1 MILISVKNK
10 YREFR
15 YGRIFKIG
23 YNEFVLKKLN
33 SKKTYSAFRKLFV
46 LTHGKSNDLLSDEIS
61 QKIGKYSDIVMQGV
75 LGNISQD
82 MLIKAVNKMRQDGYY
97 IFDQKLDT
105 AAVEEIY
112 RYAQQTPASYIDVNN
127 SGQAYTQDQIIFDSK
142 KPVSPRY
149 QFNDTQVLSCL
160 PLQKLIF
167 DRSLFAF
174 AQEYLGCKP
183 ILDIVAF
190 WWSAPFGGK
199 ARNAAAQ
206 MYHFDLDRI
215 KFIKFFFY
223 LTDVDTLTGPHCYV
237 KGSHKTLPKEIDRD
251 GRFEDEEIAAVYGAE
266 NLLEL
271 AGKKGTI
278 MAVDTRGFHKGKEL
292 EHGERLL
299 FQIQYTN
306 SMFGQSYDSFDAKLI
321 FPEYA
326 DQIQEYSY
334 SYQNITI

>member
-1 MILISVKNK
+1 MLTPIVRLIKKAKYQKRFTQEYKQFQKNQSNSPK
-10 YREFR
+10 
-15 YGRIFKIG
+15 G
-23 YNEFVLKKLN
+23 YA
-33 SKKTYSAFRKLFV
+33 AFRKLFV
-46 LTHGKSNDLLSDEIS
+46 LTRGKSNDALSAEIDR
-61 QKIGKYSDIVMQGV
+61 KIGKYSDVPLDGILANFTPELLQ
-75 LGNISQD
+75 
-82 MLIKAVNKMRQDGYY
+82 KAVTQMQKDGYY
-97 IFDQKLDT
+97 VFEQKLD
-105 AAVEEIY
+105 AAVIDEIY
-112 RYAQQTPASYIDVNN
+112 RYAQQTPARYIDVN
-127 SGQAYTQDQIIFDSK
+127 SATQAYSQDQIIFDAQ

-149 QFNDTQVLSCL
+149 QFNDAQVLACA

-199 ARNAAAQ
+199 AKNAAAQ

-223 LTDVDTLTGPHCYV
+223 LTDVDTHTGPHCYV
-237 KGSHKTLPKEIDRD
+237 KGSHQTLPREIDRD
-251 GRFEDEEIAAVYGAE
+251 GRFEDQEMTAVYGAE
-266 NLLEL
+266 NVLEL

-292 EHGERLL
+292 EYGERLL

-306 SMFGQSYDSFDAKLI
+306 SMFGQSYAPFDGKLI
-321 FPEYA
+321 LPEYTS
-326 DQIQEYSY
+326 QIQQYSY
-334 SYQNITI
+334 SYQNIAQ